1 MLVIE
6 RNIDFVAVNF
16 VDMVI
21 IIPAFNEGE
30 RIGAVIASVLA
41 LGKVVVVD
49 DGSADD
55 TGAVARGGGAVVLRH
70 VINRGQGAALQTGME
85 FALRI
90 LQAEVIAHFDADGQM
105 RSEDLERA
113 GLSLQEQGEGIVLG
127 SRFLGSTALEPT
139 ALEPTALKPTEQ
151 GMTFSRLL
159 VLQGGLIF
167 TKIFSGVAVTDTHN
181 GLRVMT
187 AETAKKLKLTL
198 DRMAHASEILDLIKV
213 HEIKLSEVPIVVS
226 YRIDKVGQSNWGM
239 FPIVRDLLKKR
250 LIG

>member
-55 TGAVARGGGAVVLRH
+55 TGAVARRAGAVVLRH

-113 GLSLQEQGEGIVLG
+113 GLRLQEQGEGIVLG
-127 SRFLGSTALEPT
+127 SRFLGCA
-139 ALEPTALKPTEQ
+139 ALKPTTLKPTDQ

-213 HEIKLSEVPIVVS
+213 HEIRLSEVPIVVS